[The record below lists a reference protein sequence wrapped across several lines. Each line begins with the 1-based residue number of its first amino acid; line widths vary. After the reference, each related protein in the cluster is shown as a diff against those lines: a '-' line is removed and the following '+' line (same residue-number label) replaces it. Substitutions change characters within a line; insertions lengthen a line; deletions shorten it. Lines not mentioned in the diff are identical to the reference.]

1 MKQARA
7 TKVAEPHQAALEEA
21 AFLAAY
27 RPGDFARPSVT
38 VDVVA
43 FTMIDALLRV
53 LLVRRA
59 QPPFKGYWALPG
71 GFVRVGDGQREQGE
85 SLEAAVSRELEEET
99 GLRPSDVYLE
109 QLGAFGAPYRDPRM
123 RDQRGLLRPPPPDLV
138 ARVRGGGDAN
148 AAEWVEPSAKLRL
161 AFDHATILAAAR
173 ERLRERVRSTS
184 IAASLLP
191 PAFTIPEIEHVYSTL
206 IGERQDPGNFR
217 RRFLGMIDEGICGD
231 GHRASAS
238 RCRNPPRSIV
248 FADGGRD
255 VARDRRRRR
264 ALLPRH
270 RALELRAC
278 LRQVPAC
285 VLEAPRAR
293 EHLPSVLL
301 CPRQERSRGWPREGV
316 GPSREARA
324 FRRRPARPRVA
335 PAARRAGSPPAWRAR
350 PRVAIAGPAHR
361 SRPPHLR
368 RRHHADDGRRLD
380 GAVVRRRRPPVRTL
394 RLAAAPVDLVP
405 ADRTRLS
412 GALPILLLGGF
423 GVVRAAAVEPRCS
436 DGDAWLRSAGAR
448 GAERAVITGGG
459 EPTLLGED
467 SDACAHSRLRLPVPQ
482 GRPHHQRR
490 LPRARGRRGRCGR
503 HTSRRRALS
512 PSRYRATTPTRR

>member
-123 RDQRGLLRPPPPDLV
+123 RVISVAFYALLRPDLV

-191 PAFTIPEIEHVYSTL
+191 PAFTIPEIRHVYSTL

-217 RRFLGMIDEGICGD
+217 RRFLGMIDEGIVE
-231 GHRASAS
+231 RAPGKRITMSK
-238 RCRNPPRSIV
+238 
-248 FADGGRD
+248 
-255 VARDRRRRR
+255 
-264 ALLPRH
+264 
-270 RALELRAC
+270 
-278 LRQVPAC
+278 
-285 VLEAPRAR
+285 
-293 EHLPSVLL
+293 
-301 CPRQERSRGWPREGV
+301 
-316 GPSREARA
+316 
-324 FRRRPARPRVA
+324 
-335 PAARRAGSPPAWRAR
+335 PAAVYRFC
-350 PRVAIAGPAHR
+350 
-361 SRPPHLR
+361 
-368 RRHHADDGRRLD
+368 GRR
-380 GAVVRRRRPPVRTL
+380 
-394 RLAAAPVDLVP
+394 
-405 ADRTRLS
+405 S
-412 GALPILLLGGF
+412 
-423 GVVRAAAVEPRCS
+423 
-436 DGDAWLRSAGAR
+436 
-448 GAERAVITGGG
+448 
-459 EPTLLGED
+459 
-467 SDACAHSRLRLPVPQ
+467 
-482 GRPHHQRR
+482 
-490 LPRARGRRGRCGR
+490 
-503 HTSRRRALS
+503 
-512 PSRYRATTPTRR
+512 